1 MDPLDAE
8 ASDADPLEPADPF
21 DLSDVRQGGGGPS
34 LDGLSV
40 AGITRRRAAIALA
53 ALVTVWIV
61 SVFARQ
67 VGDASAATARAD
79 RIRAENVEIA
89 ANVADLRSE
98 LQLIQTQPYIEQ
110 QARGY
115 GLGGPRERSFVLAG
129 DAGPLPSDAP
139 GSAGLRLGARSETR
153 SPLET
158 WLSVLF
164 GPDPGAR

>member
-8 ASDADPLEPADPF
+8 ALDDEPAQAIDPF
-21 DLSDVRQGGGGPS
+21 DPSDAPEAGGRP

-53 ALVTVWIV
+53 VLVTVWIV
-61 SVFARQ
+61 AVFARQ
-67 VGDASAATARAD
+67 VGDASAATVRAD
-79 RIRAENVEIA
+79 QIRAENVEIA

-98 LQLIQTQPYIEQ
+98 LQLIQTEPYIVQ

-115 GLGGPRERSFVLAG
+115 ALGGLRERPFVLAG

-153 SPLET
+153 SPLDS

-164 GPDPGAR
+164 GPDPGVR